1 MMREI
6 AREGRV
12 RRRGRGGWSVAVRGN
27 SEMEKWRYSLKS
39 LRGTGRESERLVRS
53 SKLLKQKP
61 ADGIYQYINRKISV
75 HQKPEQN
82 PSPGNDPNQIDFRRP
97 NLFLRAAKCSAMKSR
112 SSHIQSSPTNT
123 AHAATKVAIGL
134 VLYWSHGI
142 GGHARFVKGRWRRRR
157 SGGEGVRGC

>member
-1 MMREI
+1 MVSGS
-6 AREGRV
+6 EGEF
-12 RRRGRGGWSVAVRGN
+12 GN
-27 SEMEKWRYSLKS
+27 GEMEILTEVSEGY
-39 LRGTGRESERLVRS
+39 RERERLVRS
-53 SKLLKQKP
+53 SKVLKQKP
-61 ADGIYQYINRKISV
+61 TDGVFQYINRKVSV

-82 PSPGNDPNQIDFRRP
+82 PSPWPWNRIDFRRP

-157 SGGEGVRGC
+157 RGGEGARG